1 MKHTDINIKRQ
12 IRNKTLQWQSLAAG
26 KWSPAIDRQMEQLDK
41 EIDKLYELL
50 EDKQWQWYQPI
61 EEC

>member
-1 MKHTDINIKRQ
+1 MAQIKRQ
-12 IRNKTLQWQSLAAG
+12 IRNKVLQWQNIAAG
-26 KWSPAIDRQMEQLDK
+26 KWSPAADRRMAQLDK
-41 EIDKLYELL
+41 EIDELYELL